1 MFQIL
6 KLDNVVQFVSSD
18 KISWYSWKCM
28 IFLDA
33 IVLAGLFIENK
44 RNTYITI
51 LYLSFFS
58 YNYRGIARIDKH
70 MYEGIVSN

>member
-1 MFQIL
+1 
-6 KLDNVVQFVSSD
+6 
-18 KISWYSWKCM
+18 M

-33 IVLAGLFIENK
+33 IVSAGLFIENN

-58 YNYRGIARIDKH
+58 YKYEGIARIDKH
-70 MYEGIVSN
+70 RTSFEDS